1 MRARVASALSL
12 CCCIAAACSPT
23 SAVTPIPQA
32 SGGGGGALVSSG
44 AGSGGVIGPGTG
56 GSGNG
61 GTQLA
66 TGGAGVGGTPS
77 SGGITSTTGG
87 LVGQGGVSATGGS
100 AGTVSTTGG
109 LPSGGSSGAKSSGG
123 QGGTGGVGGTV
134 GSGGGGQGSGGTSA
148 GCPRAC
154 GPTYDQFF
162 DNNKLATLRI
172 TIDPAN
178 AGSNWLDTLWQKWK
192 HCTPFTWV
200 PVTMQY
206 ESPDGLGN
214 VTLPNVGMRLRGSMM
229 RGTNQLQGFKLD
241 VQALD
246 TPGAAGKRRFAD
258 LNRINTLSV
267 EADPSHMVQCAAYKA
282 MRDSGIP
289 APRCN
294 HLKVYVN
301 GTYYGLMENIEQ
313 VNKGY
318 ARRHF
323 GTNQG
328 SLYGGSPS
336 MGDCATGG
344 FKDSQ
349 ALLTYSGDTFSSYS
363 TQYQL
368 THATASEAEQNL
380 IPMLKCGA
388 EADDNTFKT
397 CIAQWIDVD
406 EWLKEIAAESIM
418 PSLEALIGYYRNY
431 YLYFKAD
438 TTSSHGGRFV
448 IWSWDLDN
456 SFQLQKCNTSTCDVL
471 TGVSS
476 YYGIKP
482 RAKLITRLTTL
493 FRAQYC
499 TAMKNF
505 ISTGFKSS
513 SITAMGAIIQPGFAG
528 DATATA
534 SDITTIKNFVDTRAT
549 AVQSQI
555 TAACQ

>member
-1 MRARVASALSL
+1 LVGVGG
-12 CCCIAAACSPT
+12 
-23 SAVTPIPQA
+23 SAVGGSGVGSAPSTGGISTTTTGGIAQGGSSIITGGNGGTLTTTGGQPSGGSA
-32 SGGGGGALVSSG
+32 GSGGRGGGGG
-44 AGSGGVIGPGTG
+44 GSGGA
-56 GSGNG
+56 
-61 GTQLA
+61 A
-66 TGGAGVGGTPS
+66 T
-77 SGGITSTTGG
+77 
-87 LVGQGGVSATGGS
+87 
-100 AGTVSTTGG
+100 
-109 LPSGGSSGAKSSGG
+109 
-123 QGGTGGVGGTV
+123 
-134 GSGGGGQGSGGTSA
+134 

-178 AGSNWLDTLWQKWK
+178 AGANWLDTLWQKWK
-192 HCTPFTWV
+192 HCAPFNWV

-214 VTLPNVGMRLRGSMM
+214 ITLPNVGMRLRGSMM

-246 TPGAAGKRRFAD
+246 TPGPAGKRRFAD
-258 LNRINTLSV
+258 LNRLNTLSV
-267 EADPSHMVQCAAYKA
+267 EADPSHLVQCATYKM

-301 GTYYGLMENIEQ
+301 GTYYGLMENVEQ
-313 VNKGY
+313 INKGY
-318 ARRHF
+318 VRRHF

-328 SLYGGSPS
+328 SLYAGSPS
-336 MGDCATGG
+336 MSDCTTGG

-349 ALLTYSGDTFSSYS
+349 ALLTYSGDSFSSYS

-368 THATASEAEQNL
+368 THATAAEAEQNL

-388 EADDNTFKT
+388 EADDNAFKT

-406 EWLKEIAAESIM
+406 EWLKLIAAESIL
-418 PSLEALIGYYRNY
+418 PSLESLIGYYRNY

-438 TTSSHGGRFV
+438 AAAPHGGRFV
-448 IWSWDLDN
+448 IWSWDVDH
-456 SFQLQKCNTSTCDVL
+456 SFQYQRCNTSTCDVL
-471 TGVSS
+471 AGVSN
-476 YYGIKP
+476 YYSPKP
-482 RAKLITRLTTL
+482 RAKLIVRLTTL

-505 ISTGFKSS
+505 IATSFKSS
-513 SITAMGAIIQPGFAG
+513 VVDAMAAVIQPGFSG
-528 DATATA
+528 DSTVTP
-534 SDITTIKNFVDTRAT
+534 SEVTTISNFINTRTT
-549 AVQSQI
+549 AVQSQL